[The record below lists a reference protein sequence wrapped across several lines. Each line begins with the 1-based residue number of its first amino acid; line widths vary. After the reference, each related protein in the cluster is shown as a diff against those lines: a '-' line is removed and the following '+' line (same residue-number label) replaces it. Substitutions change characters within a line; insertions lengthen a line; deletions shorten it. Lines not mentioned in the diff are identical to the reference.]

1 MSHPRLIGLL
11 LALFTLLVYLPAGHD
26 SFLVYDDN
34 DYVTDNQ
41 AVQDGLTWGGVK
53 WAFTTGHAGNW
64 HPITWL
70 SHMLDCQLFGLNPGP
85 QHLVNVLFH
94 TANAVLLF
102 VLLLR
107 LTGVLWAA
115 AFVAALF
122 AWHPLH
128 VESVAWIAE
137 RKDVLCA
144 FFGLLALLAYA
155 QAVGAE
161 PRPAAE
167 KTGAPVAEVPRFT
180 HHALRFHCLALLCF
194 ALGLMSKPMLVT
206 LPFVMLLLDY
216 WPLRRLNASTL
227 QRLAAEKIPYFL
239 LAAISCVVTFLVQ
252 RQSEAVISLAR
263 VSLRYRL
270 ENAPVAVGRYLLKL
284 FWPADLAVFYPMADK
299 ISPLAVLG
307 AIAFLAVV
315 TVVAWRARRRAPYV
329 LVGWLWFLGTLV
341 PVIGLV
347 QVGGAAMADRYSY
360 IPSIGVFL
368 AVAFGVRAAAQRW
381 QIPRF
386 AVPAAAMVILAGCL
400 VATAH
405 QLRFWRDS
413 DTLFRHALAVTTNND
428 VAHVNLGVTLDQEGR
443 YEEALAEYYAAAR
456 LAPGRYQIHNNLGNV
471 LDKLGRPEEAMV
483 EYREA
488 VRLNPQSAFLHDSLG
503 TELADLDRWGEAMNE
518 FTNAMRLDPSSA
530 WPHLELGKVL
540 LSQGRDAE
548 AVDQF
553 QEAVRLAPDNYQIL
567 AEAAHVLAASEDP
580 KARDPRFALA
590 LAAKANELSGHSQP
604 VVFDI
609 LGMAFAANGDFSNAQ
624 ICAQNALD
632 LATAAK
638 MKSVESIQQRLQ
650 LYQEHQPWRESFGA
664 TNAPVTKGVVE

>member
-94 TANAVLLF
+94 TANTVLLF

-107 LTGVLWAA
+107 LTQALWPAA
-115 AFVAALF
+115 LVAALF

-137 RKDVLCA
+137 RKDVLST
-144 FFGLLALLAYA
+144 FFGLLAVLAYA

-167 KTGAPVAEVPRFT
+167 KTGAAAADVPRFT
-180 HHALRFHCLALLCF
+180 HHASRFHCLALLCF

-206 LPFVMLLLDY
+206 LPFVLLLLDY

-239 LAAISCVVTFLVQ
+239 LAAISSVVTFLVQ

-284 FWPADLAVFYPMADK
+284 FWPADLAAFYPLADK
-299 ISPLAVLG
+299 ISPLAVLA
-307 AIAFLAVV
+307 AIAVLAVV

-456 LAPGRYQIHNNLGNV
+456 L
-471 LDKLGRPEEAMV
+471 
-483 EYREA
+483 
-488 VRLNPQSAFLHDSLG
+488 
-503 TELADLDRWGEAMNE
+503 
-518 FTNAMRLDPSSA
+518 
-530 WPHLELGKVL
+530 
-540 LSQGRDAE
+540 
-548 AVDQF
+548 
-553 QEAVRLAPDNYQIL
+553 
-567 AEAAHVLAASEDP
+567 
-580 KARDPRFALA
+580 
-590 LAAKANELSGHSQP
+590 
-604 VVFDI
+604 
-609 LGMAFAANGDFSNAQ
+609 
-624 ICAQNALD
+624 
-632 LATAAK
+632 
-638 MKSVESIQQRLQ
+638 
-650 LYQEHQPWRESFGA
+650 
-664 TNAPVTKGVVE
+664 